1 MSTALNQVR
10 DKVHAV
16 EVALRDAGTEP
27 AIVSPRA
34 KAAGTQLA
42 HKAIIDCLKSILDA
56 LEDIENRSLDAR

>member
-42 HKAIIDCLKSILDA
+42 HKSILEA
-56 LEDIENRSLDAR
+56 LEDIENRLLDAR